1 MELAEKH
8 DFVFFAAGFHP
19 EELFTLTEES
29 YAVVCELARHPKC
42 LAVGEIGLDYYWDA
56 SHKEEQK
63 ALEAW
68 LKEHPEDRDL
78 LENTENVA

>member
-1 MELAEKH
+1 MILLRRKRRTKEGA
-8 DFVFFAAGFHP
+8 
-19 EELFTLTEES
+19 
-29 YAVVCELARHPKC
+29 
-42 LAVGEIGLDYYWDA
+42 
-56 SHKEEQK
+56 KEEQK